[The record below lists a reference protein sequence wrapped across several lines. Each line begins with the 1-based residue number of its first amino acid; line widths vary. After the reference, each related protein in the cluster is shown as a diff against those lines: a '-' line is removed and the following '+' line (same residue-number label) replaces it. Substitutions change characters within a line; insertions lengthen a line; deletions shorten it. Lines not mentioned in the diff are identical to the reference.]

1 MNRHS
6 HKLRILLLS
15 LVCIGVLAG
24 GTYAAYTK
32 SAHHKWVVA
41 AQETPSDL
49 RFSSNYLASC
59 DWKNLSYVTRLVSA
73 GGDTVTVGV
82 TVCNY
87 PQSDLSRVNDSN
99 ITYTLKT
106 QLVKEDGS
114 NASVDGLTVRIN
126 DSDFGT
132 SLSGTLTGGVASQN
146 LYRITL
152 SAADL
157 GKLEN
162 VYLQIAAVPE
172 DASAAATEN
181 QALAGRLRILPAAA
195 QATPWAGH
203 FADTAAYTTNLD
215 AFNYE
220 IQGSAQGKV
229 TLSWDSSKVD
239 LSLWSRALLK
249 ADGDNPITFSVGG
262 ADQPTSYRLQFYRTC
277 PIPEDETWNSV
288 KASYVTAAF
297 TPD

>member
-59 DWKNLSYVTRLVSA
+59 PRENLSYVTRLVSA

-87 PQSDLSRVNDSN
+87 PQNDLSRVNDSD
-99 ITYTLKT
+99 ITYTLQT
-106 QLVKEDGS
+106 WLVKEDGS
-114 NASVDGLTVRIN
+114 AASVEGLTVRIN
-126 DSDFGT
+126 ESDFGT
-132 SLSGTLTGGVASQN
+132 PLPGTLTGGVASQN

-195 QATPWAGH
+195 QATPWTGR
-203 FADTAAYTTNLD
+203 FADTAAYTTSLD

-229 TLSWDSSKVD
+229 TLSWDSSKVA
-239 LSLWSRALLK
+239 LSPWSRALLT
-249 ADGDNPITFSVGG
+249 ADGGDSITFSVGG

-277 PIPEDETWNSV
+277 PIPADETWDSV
-288 KASYVTAAF
+288 KASYVTATF
-297 TPD
+297 IPD

>member
-6 HKLRILLLS
+6 HKLRMLLLS

-32 SAHHKWVVA
+32 SASHKWVVA

-59 DWKNLSYVTRLVSA
+59 DWKNLAYVSRLVSA
-73 GGDTVTVGV
+73 GGDTVTIGV

-87 PQSDLSRVNDSN
+87 PQNDLSRVNDSH
-99 ITYTLKT
+99 ITYTLQT

-114 NASVDGLTVRIN
+114 PASVDGLVIQI
-126 DSDFGT
+126 DGSDFGT

-162 VYLQIAAVPE
+162 VYLQIAAIP
-172 DASAAATEN
+172 DAPSAAATEN
-181 QALAGRLRILPAAA
+181 QALAARLRILPAAA
-195 QATPWAGH
+195 QATPWAGR
-203 FADTAAYTTNLD
+203 FADTVEYKSLD

-229 TLSWDSSKVD
+229 TLSWDSSKVA
-239 LSLWSRALLK
+239 LSPWSRALLK
-249 ADGDNPITFSVGG
+249 AGDGNPITFSVGG
-262 ADQPTSYRLQFYRTC
+262 ADQPTGYRLQFYRTC
-277 PIPEDETWNSV
+277 PIPADETWDSV
-288 KASYVTAAF
+288 NAYVTAAF

>member
-59 DWKNLSYVTRLVSA
+59 PRENLSYVTRLVSA

-87 PQSDLSRVNDSN
+87 PQNDLSRVNDSP
-99 ITYTLKT
+99 ITYTLRT
-106 QLVKEDGS
+106 RLVKEDGS
-114 NASVDGLTVRIN
+114 DASVEGITIQIN
-126 DSDFGT
+126 DSAFGT
-132 SLSGTLTGGVASQN
+132 SLPGTLKGGVASQN

-195 QATPWAGH
+195 QATPWTGR
-203 FADTAAYTTNLD
+203 FADIAECTSLD

-239 LSLWSRALLK
+239 LSPWSRALLK
-249 ADGDNPITFSVGG
+249 ADGGNPITFSVGG

-277 PIPEDETWNSV
+277 PIPAGETWDSV
-288 KASYVTAAF
+288 NASYVTATF

>member
-15 LVCIGVLAG
+15 LMCIGVLAG

-59 DWKNLSYVTRLVSA
+59 PRENLSYVTRLVSA
-73 GGDTVTVGV
+73 GGDTVTIGV

-87 PQSDLSRVNDSN
+87 PQNDLSRVNDSP
-99 ITYTLKT
+99 ITYTLQT

-114 NASVDGLTVRIN
+114 DASVEGLTIQIN
-126 DSDFGT
+126 ESDFGT
-132 SLSGTLTGGVASQN
+132 PLSGTLTGGVASQN

-157 GKLEN
+157 KKLEN
-162 VYLQIAAVPE
+162 VYLQIAAIP
-172 DASAAATEN
+172 DDPSAAATEYR
-181 QALAGRLRILPAAA
+181 ALAGRLRILPAAA
-195 QATPWAGH
+195 QATPWTGR
-203 FADTAAYTTNLD
+203 FADTAACTSLD

-220 IQGSAQGKV
+220 IQGSAQGQM
-229 TLSWDSSKVD
+229 TLKWDSNKVD
-239 LSLWSRALLK
+239 LSPWSRALLN
-249 ADGDNPITFSVGG
+249 AGDGNPITFPVGG

-277 PIPEDETWNSV
+277 PIPADETWNSV
-288 KASYVTAAF
+288 NAYVTATF
-297 TPD
+297 TSD

>member
-59 DWKNLSYVTRLVSA
+59 DWKNLSYVSRLVSA
-73 GGDTVTVGV
+73 GGDTVTIGV

-87 PQSDLSRVNDSN
+87 PQNDLSRVNDSP
-99 ITYTLKT
+99 ITYTLQT
-106 QLVKEDGS
+106 RLVKEDGS
-114 NASVDGLTVRIN
+114 PASVDGLSIQIN
-126 DSDFGT
+126 GSAFGT

-157 GKLEN
+157 KKLEN
-162 VYLQIAAVPE
+162 VYLQIAAIP
-172 DASAAATEN
+172 DDPSAAATEN
-181 QALAGRLRILPAAA
+181 QALAARLRILPAAA
-195 QATPWAGH
+195 QATPWAGS
-203 FADTAAYTTNLD
+203 FVDTAACTSLD

-229 TLSWDSSKVD
+229 TLRWDSSKVD

-277 PIPEDETWNSV
+277 PIPTDETWDSV
-288 KASYVTAAF
+288 KASYVTATF
-297 TPD
+297 VPD

>member
-59 DWKNLSYVTRLVSA
+59 PRENLTYVTRLVSA

-87 PQSDLSRVNDSN
+87 PQSDLSRVNDSD
-99 ITYTLKT
+99 ITYTLQT
-106 QLVKEDGS
+106 RLVKEDGS
-114 NASVDGLTVRIN
+114 AASVEGLTVRIN
-126 DSDFGT
+126 ESNFGA

-146 LYRITL
+146 LYRIIL

-195 QATPWAGH
+195 QATLWTGH
-203 FADTAAYTTNLD
+203 FADTPACTSLD

-229 TLSWDSSKVD
+229 TLSWDSSKVA
-239 LSLWSRALLK
+239 LSPWSRALLN
-249 ADGDNPITFSVGG
+249 AGDGNPITFPVGG

-277 PIPEDETWNSV
+277 PIPADETWDSV
-288 KASYVTAAF
+288 KASYVTATF
-297 TPD
+297 IPD

>member
-73 GGDTVTVGV
+73 GGDTVTIGV

-87 PQSDLSRVNDSN
+87 PQNDLSRVNDSD
-99 ITYTLKT
+99 ITYTLQT
-106 QLVKEDGS
+106 RLVKEDGS
-114 NASVDGLTVRIN
+114 NASVEGLTIRIN
-126 DSDFGT
+126 ESNFGT
-132 SLSGTLTGGVASQN
+132 PLPGTLKGGVASQN

-203 FADTAAYTTNLD
+203 FADTPECTSLD

-229 TLSWDSSKVD
+229 TLSWDSTKVA
-239 LSLWSRALLK
+239 LSPWSRALLT
-249 ADGDNPITFSVGG
+249 ADGGNPITFSVGG

-277 PIPEDETWNSV
+277 PIPEDETWSSV
-288 KASYVTAAF
+288 NASYVTATF
-297 TPD
+297 VPD

>member
-15 LVCIGVLAG
+15 LMCIGLLAG

-41 AQETPSDL
+41 AQETPPDL

-59 DWKNLSYVTRLVSA
+59 PRENLSYVPRLVSA

-87 PQSDLSRVNDSN
+87 PQNDLSRVNDSH
-99 ITYTLKT
+99 ITYTLQT

-114 NASVDGLTVRIN
+114 DASVEGLTIQIN
-126 DSDFGT
+126 GSAFGT

-162 VYLQIAAVPE
+162 VYLQIAAIP
-172 DASAAATEN
+172 DASSAAATEN
-181 QALAGRLRILPAAA
+181 KALAARLRILPAAA
-195 QATPWAGH
+195 QATPWTGH
-203 FADTAAYTTNLD
+203 FADTAACTSLD

-220 IQGSAQGKV
+220 IQGSAQGQM
-229 TLSWDSSKVD
+229 TLKWDSSKVA
-239 LSLWSRALLK
+239 LSPWSRALLK

-262 ADQPTSYRLQFYRTC
+262 ADQPTGYRLQFYRTC
-277 PIPEDETWNSV
+277 PIPADETWSSV
-288 KASYVTAAF
+288 NAYVTAAF
-297 TPD
+297 APD

>member
-6 HKLRILLLS
+6 HKLRMLLLS

-24 GTYAAYTK
+24 GTYAAYTR

-59 DWKNLSYVTRLVSA
+59 DWKNVTYVSRLVSA
-73 GGDTVTVGV
+73 GGDTVTIGV

-87 PQSDLSRVNDSN
+87 PQNDLSRVNDSS
-99 ITYTLKT
+99 ITYTLRT
-106 QLVKEDGS
+106 RLVKEDGS
-114 NASVDGLTVRIN
+114 PASVDGLAIQIN
-126 DSDFGT
+126 GSAFGT

-157 GKLEN
+157 KKLEN
-162 VYLQIAAVPE
+162 VYLQIAAIP
-172 DASAAATEN
+172 DTSSAAATEN
-181 QALAGRLRILPAAA
+181 KALAARLRILPAAA
-195 QATPWAGH
+195 QATPWTGR
-203 FADTAAYTTNLD
+203 FADTAACTSLD

-229 TLSWDSSKVD
+229 TLRWDSSKVA
-239 LSLWSRALLK
+239 LSPWSRALLT
-249 ADGDNPITFSVGG
+249 ADDGNPITFSVGG

-277 PIPEDETWNSV
+277 PIPADEDWNIV
-288 KASYVTAAF
+288 NAYVTAAF
-297 TPD
+297 APD

>member
-87 PQSDLSRVNDSN
+87 PQNDLSRVNDSD

-106 QLVKEDGS
+106 RLVKEDGS
-114 NASVDGLTVRIN
+114 DASVEGLTVRIN
-126 DSDFGT
+126 ESAFGT
-132 SLSGTLTGGVASQN
+132 PLPGTLTGGVASQN

-162 VYLQIAAVPE
+162 VYLQIAAVP
-172 DASAAATEN
+172 DKASAAATEN

-195 QATPWAGH
+195 QATSWTGR
-203 FADTAAYTTNLD
+203 FADTPACTSLD

-229 TLSWDSSKVD
+229 TLSWDSDKVA
-239 LSLWSRALLK
+239 LSPWSRALLT
-249 ADGDNPITFSVGG
+249 ADGGNNSITFPVGG

-277 PIPEDETWNSV
+277 PIPADETWSSV
-288 KASYVTAAF
+288 NAYVTAAF
-297 TPD
+297 IPD

>member
-59 DWKNLSYVTRLVSA
+59 PRENLSYATRLVSA

-87 PQSDLSRVNDSN
+87 PQNDLSRVNDSN
-99 ITYTLKT
+99 ITYTLQT
-106 QLVKEDGS
+106 WLVKEDGS
-114 NASVDGLTVRIN
+114 DASVEGLTIRIN
-126 DSDFGT
+126 KSDFGT
-132 SLSGTLTGGVASQN
+132 SLSGTLKGGVASQN

-203 FADTAAYTTNLD
+203 FADNAECKSLD

-229 TLSWDSSKVD
+229 TLSWDSSKVA
-239 LSLWSRALLK
+239 LSPWSRALLT
-249 ADGDNPITFSVGG
+249 ADGGNPITFSVGG

-277 PIPEDETWNSV
+277 PIPADETWSSV
-288 KASYVTAAF
+288 NASYVTATF
-297 TPD
+297 VPD

>member
-15 LVCIGVLAG
+15 LICIGVLAG

-59 DWKNLSYVTRLVSA
+59 DWKNLSYVSRLVSA
-73 GGDTVTVGV
+73 GGDTVTIGV

-87 PQSDLSRVNDSN
+87 PQNDLSRVNDSS
-99 ITYTLKT
+99 ITYTLRT

-114 NASVDGLTVRIN
+114 PASVDGLSIQIN
-126 DSDFGT
+126 GSAFGT
-132 SLSGTLTGGVASQN
+132 PLSGTLTGGVASQN

-157 GKLEN
+157 KKLEN
-162 VYLQIAAVPE
+162 VYLQIAAIP
-172 DASAAATEN
+172 DPSSAAATEN
-181 QALAGRLRILPAAA
+181 KALAARLRILPAAA
-195 QATPWAGH
+195 QATPWAGR
-203 FADTAAYTTNLD
+203 FADTVECKSLD

-229 TLSWDSSKVD
+229 TLRWDSSKVA
-239 LSLWSRALLK
+239 LSPWSRALLN
-249 ADGDNPITFSVGG
+249 AGDGNPITFSVGG

-277 PIPEDETWNSV
+277 PIPADETWDSV
-288 KASYVTAAF
+288 NAYVTAAF
-297 TPD
+297 APD

>member
-59 DWKNLSYVTRLVSA
+59 PRENLSYVTRLV
-73 GGDTVTVGV
+73 
-82 TVCNY
+82 
-87 PQSDLSRVNDSN
+87 
-99 ITYTLKT
+99 
-106 QLVKEDGS
+106 KEDGS
-114 NASVDGLTVRIN
+114 DASVEGLTIRIN
-126 DSDFGT
+126 DSAFGT
-132 SLSGTLTGGVASQN
+132 SLPGTLTGGVASQN

-172 DASAAATEN
+172 DASAAATGN

-195 QATPWAGH
+195 QATPWTGR
-203 FADTAAYTTNLD
+203 FADTPACTTSLD

-239 LSLWSRALLK
+239 LSPWSRALLK
-249 ADGDNPITFSVGG
+249 AGDGNNSITFSVGG

-277 PIPEDETWNSV
+277 PIPADETWDSV
-288 KASYVTAAF
+288 NAYVTATF

>member
-15 LVCIGVLAG
+15 LMCIGVLAG

-73 GGDTVTVGV
+73 GGDTVTIGV

-87 PQSDLSRVNDSN
+87 PQNDLSRVNDSD
-99 ITYTLKT
+99 ITYTLRT

-114 NASVDGLTVRIN
+114 DASVEGLTIQIN
-126 DSDFGT
+126 NSAFGT

-157 GKLEN
+157 KKLEN
-162 VYLQIAAVPE
+162 VYLQIAAIP
-172 DASAAATEN
+172 DASSAAATEN
-181 QALAGRLRILPAAA
+181 KALAARLRILPAAA
-195 QATPWAGH
+195 QATLWTGR
-203 FADTAAYTTNLD
+203 FADTAACTSLD

-229 TLSWDSSKVD
+229 TLRWDSNKVA
-239 LSLWSRALLK
+239 LSPWSRALLT
-249 ADGDNPITFSVGG
+249 ADDGNPITFSVGG

-277 PIPEDETWNSV
+277 PIPADEDWNIV
-288 KASYVTAAF
+288 NTYVTATF
-297 TPD
+297 TSD

>member
-41 AQETPSDL
+41 AQETASDL

-87 PQSDLSRVNDSN
+87 PQNDLSRVNDSP
-99 ITYTLKT
+99 ITYTLQT

-114 NASVDGLTVRIN
+114 PASVDGLSIQIN
-126 DSDFGT
+126 GSAFGT

-172 DASAAATEN
+172 DTSAAATEN

-195 QATPWAGH
+195 QATPWAGS
-203 FADTAAYTTNLD
+203 FADTVECKSLD

-220 IQGSAQGKV
+220 IQGSAQGQM
-229 TLSWDSSKVD
+229 TLKWDSDKVA
-239 LSLWSRALLK
+239 LSPWSRALLK
-249 ADGDNPITFSVGG
+249 AGDGNPITFSVGG

-277 PIPEDETWNSV
+277 PIPADETWDSV
-288 KASYVTAAF
+288 NASYVTATF

>member
-59 DWKNLSYVTRLVSA
+59 PRENLSYVTRLVSA

-87 PQSDLSRVNDSN
+87 PQSDLSRVNDSD
-99 ITYTLKT
+99 ITYTLQT
-106 QLVKEDGS
+106 RLVKEDGS
-114 NASVDGLTVRIN
+114 DASVEGLTIRIN
-126 DSDFGT
+126 ESNFGT
-132 SLSGTLTGGVASQN
+132 SLPGTLKGGVASQN

-162 VYLQIAAVPE
+162 VYLQIAAVPK

-195 QATPWAGH
+195 QATPWAGR
-203 FADTAAYTTNLD
+203 FADTPECTSLD

-229 TLSWDSSKVD
+229 TLSWDSSKVA
-239 LSLWSRALLK
+239 LSPWSRALLT
-249 ADGDNPITFSVGG
+249 ADDGNPITFSVGG

-277 PIPEDETWNSV
+277 PIPADETWSSV
-288 KASYVTAAF
+288 NASYVTATF
-297 TPD
+297 VPD

>member
-15 LVCIGVLAG
+15 LMCIGVLAG

-87 PQSDLSRVNDSN
+87 PQNDLSRVNDSD
-99 ITYTLKT
+99 ITYTLRT

-114 NASVDGLTVRIN
+114 DASVEGLTIQIN
-126 DSDFGT
+126 DSAFGT

-181 QALAGRLRILPAAA
+181 KALAARLRILPAAA
-195 QATPWAGH
+195 QATPWTGH
-203 FADTAAYTTNLD
+203 FADTAACTSLD

-229 TLSWDSSKVD
+229 TLRWDSNKVA
-239 LSLWSRALLK
+239 LSPWSRALLN
-249 ADGDNPITFSVGG
+249 ADDGNPITFSVGG
-262 ADQPTSYRLQFYRTC
+262 ADQPTGYRLQFYRTC
-277 PIPEDETWNSV
+277 PIPADETWDSV
-288 KASYVTAAF
+288 NAYVTAAF
-297 TPD
+297 APD

>member
-59 DWKNLSYVTRLVSA
+59 DWKNLSYVSRLVSA
-73 GGDTVTVGV
+73 GGDTVTIGV

-87 PQSDLSRVNDSN
+87 PQNDLSRVNDSD
-99 ITYTLKT
+99 IAYTLHT

-114 NASVDGLTVRIN
+114 DASVEGLTIQIN
-126 DSDFGT
+126 DSAFGT

-157 GKLEN
+157 AKLEN
-162 VYLQIAAVPE
+162 VYLQIAAIP
-172 DASAAATEN
+172 DALSAAATEN
-181 QALAGRLRILPAAA
+181 KALAARLRILPAAA
-195 QATPWAGH
+195 QATPWAGS
-203 FADTAAYTTNLD
+203 FADTVECKSLD

-229 TLSWDSSKVD
+229 TLSWDSSKVA
-239 LSLWSRALLK
+239 LSPWSRALLK
-249 ADGDNPITFSVGG
+249 AGDGNPITFSVGG
-262 ADQPTSYRLQFYRTC
+262 ADQPTGYRLQFYRTC
-277 PIPEDETWNSV
+277 PIPADETWSSV
-288 KASYVTAAF
+288 NAYVTADFA
-297 TPD
+297 PD

>member
-59 DWKNLSYVTRLVSA
+59 PRENLSYVTRLVSA

-87 PQSDLSRVNDSN
+87 PQNDLSRVNDSN
-99 ITYTLKT
+99 ITYTLQT
-106 QLVKEDGS
+106 RLVKEDGS
-114 NASVDGLTVRIN
+114 AASVEGLTIRIN
-126 DSDFGT
+126 ESNFGA

-181 QALAGRLRILPAAA
+181 KALAARLRILPAAA
-195 QATPWAGH
+195 QATPWTGR
-203 FADTAAYTTNLD
+203 FADIAACRSLD

-239 LSLWSRALLK
+239 LSPWSRALLK
-249 ADGDNPITFSVGG
+249 ADGGNPITFSVGG

-277 PIPEDETWNSV
+277 PIPADETWDSV
-288 KASYVTAAF
+288 NAYVTAVF

>member
-59 DWKNLSYVTRLVSA
+59 PRENLSYVTRLVSA

-87 PQSDLSRVNDSN
+87 PQNDLSRVNDSD
-99 ITYTLKT
+99 ITYTLQT

-114 NASVDGLTVRIN
+114 DASVEGLTIQIN
-126 DSDFGT
+126 DSAFGT
-132 SLSGTLTGGVASQN
+132 SLPGMLTGGVASQN

-162 VYLQIAAVPE
+162 VYLQIAAVPK

-195 QATPWAGH
+195 QATSWTGH
-203 FADTAAYTTNLD
+203 FADTAACRSLD

-229 TLSWDSSKVD
+229 TLSWDSDKVA
-239 LSLWSRALLK
+239 LSPWSRALLN
-249 ADGDNPITFSVGG
+249 AGDGNPITFPVGG

-277 PIPEDETWNSV
+277 PIPADETSV
-288 KASYVTAAF
+288 NAYVTAAF
-297 TPD
+297 IPD

>member
-6 HKLRILLLS
+6 HKLRMLLLS
-15 LVCIGVLAG
+15 LMCIGVLAG

-59 DWKNLSYVTRLVSA
+59 DWKNVTYVPRLVSA
-73 GGDTVTVGV
+73 GGDTVTIGV

-87 PQSDLSRVNDSN
+87 PQNDLSRVNDSD
-99 ITYTLKT
+99 IAYTLHT

-114 NASVDGLTVRIN
+114 DASVEGLTIQIN
-126 DSDFGT
+126 DSAFGT
-132 SLSGTLTGGVASQN
+132 SLSGTLKGGVASQN

-162 VYLQIAAVPE
+162 VYLQIAAIP
-172 DASAAATEN
+172 DDPSAAATEN
-181 QALAGRLRILPAAA
+181 KALAARLRILPAAA
-195 QATPWAGH
+195 QATPWAGS
-203 FADTAAYTTNLD
+203 FADTAARTSLD

-229 TLSWDSSKVD
+229 TLSWDSSKVA
-239 LSLWSRALLK
+239 LSPWSRALLN
-249 ADGDNPITFSVGG
+249 AGDGNPITFSVGG
-262 ADQPTSYRLQFYRTC
+262 ADQPTGYRLQFYRTC
-277 PIPEDETWNSV
+277 PIPVDETWDSV
-288 KASYVTAAF
+288 NAYVTAAF
-297 TPD
+297 APD

>member
-24 GTYAAYTK
+24 GTYAAYTR

-59 DWKNLSYVTRLVSA
+59 PRENLSYATRLVSA

-87 PQSDLSRVNDSN
+87 PQNDLSRVNDSD
-99 ITYTLKT
+99 ITYTLQT
-106 QLVKEDGS
+106 RLVKEDGS
-114 NASVDGLTVRIN
+114 AASVEGLTIRIN
-126 DSDFGT
+126 ESAFGA
-132 SLSGTLTGGVASQN
+132 SLPGTLKGGVASQN

-195 QATPWAGH
+195 QATPWAGR
-203 FADTAAYTTNLD
+203 FADTPACTSLD

-239 LSLWSRALLK
+239 LSPWSRALLT
-249 ADGDNPITFSVGG
+249 ADGGNPITFSVGG

-277 PIPEDETWNSV
+277 PIPADETWSSV
-288 KASYVTAAF
+288 NTYVTAVF

>member
-59 DWKNLSYVTRLVSA
+59 DWKNLSYVSRLVSA
-73 GGDTVTVGV
+73 GGDTVTIGV

-87 PQSDLSRVNDSN
+87 PQNDLSRVNDSS
-99 ITYTLKT
+99 ITYTLRT

-114 NASVDGLTVRIN
+114 PASVDGLSIQIN
-126 DSDFGT
+126 GSAFGT
-132 SLSGTLTGGVASQN
+132 PLSGTLTGGVASQN

-157 GKLEN
+157 KKLEN
-162 VYLQIAAVPE
+162 VYLQIAAIP
-172 DASAAATEN
+172 DPSSAAATEN
-181 QALAGRLRILPAAA
+181 KALAARLRILPAAA
-195 QATPWAGH
+195 QATPWAGR
-203 FADTAAYTTNLD
+203 FADTVECKSLD

-229 TLSWDSSKVD
+229 TLRWDSSKVA
-239 LSLWSRALLK
+239 LSPWSRALLN
-249 ADGDNPITFSVGG
+249 AGDGNPITFSVGG

-277 PIPEDETWNSV
+277 PIPADETWDSV
-288 KASYVTAAF
+288 NAYVTAAF
-297 TPD
+297 APD

>member
-6 HKLRILLLS
+6 HKLRMLLLS

-32 SAHHKWVVA
+32 SAHHKWVIA

-59 DWKNLSYVTRLVSA
+59 PRENLSYVTRLVSA

-87 PQSDLSRVNDSN
+87 PQNDLSRVNDSP
-99 ITYTLKT
+99 ITYTLQT

-114 NASVDGLTVRIN
+114 DASVEGLTIQIN
-126 DSDFGT
+126 DSAFGT
-132 SLSGTLTGGVASQN
+132 FLSGTLTGGVASQN

-157 GKLEN
+157 EKLEN
-162 VYLQIAAVPE
+162 VYLQIAAIP
-172 DASAAATEN
+172 DDPSAAATEN
-181 QALAGRLRILPAAA
+181 QALAARLRILPAAA
-195 QATPWAGH
+195 QATPWAGS
-203 FADTAAYTTNLD
+203 FADTVACTSLD

-229 TLSWDSSKVD
+229 TLRWDSNKVA
-239 LSLWSRALLK
+239 LSPWSRALLN

-262 ADQPTSYRLQFYRTC
+262 ADQPTGYRLQFYRTC
-277 PIPEDETWNSV
+277 PIPADETWSSV
-288 KASYVTAAF
+288 NAYVTAAF
-297 TPD
+297 APD

>member
-59 DWKNLSYVTRLVSA
+59 PRENLSYVPRLVSA

-87 PQSDLSRVNDSN
+87 PQSDLSRVNDSD
-99 ITYTLKT
+99 ITYTLQT

-114 NASVDGLTVRIN
+114 VASVEGLTIRIN

-132 SLSGTLTGGVASQN
+132 SLSGTLKGGVASQN

-172 DASAAATEN
+172 DASAAATGN

-195 QATPWAGH
+195 LATPWAGR
-203 FADTAAYTTNLD
+203 FADNAACKSLD

-239 LSLWSRALLK
+239 LSPWSRALLT
-249 ADGDNPITFSVGG
+249 ADGGNPITFSVGG
-262 ADQPTSYRLQFYRTC
+262 ADQPTNYRLQFYRTC
-277 PIPEDETWNSV
+277 PIPADETWSSV
-288 KASYVTAAF
+288 NASYVTATF
-297 TPD
+297 VPD

>member
-73 GGDTVTVGV
+73 GGDAVTVGV

-114 NASVDGLTVRIN
+114 VASVEGLTIRIN
-126 DSDFGT
+126 ESDFGT
-132 SLSGTLTGGVASQN
+132 SLSGTLKGGVASQN

-181 QALAGRLRILPAAA
+181 KALAGRLRILPAAA
-195 QATPWAGH
+195 QATPWTGQ
-203 FADTAAYTTNLD
+203 FADTPECRSLD

-229 TLSWDSSKVD
+229 TLSWDSSKVA
-239 LSLWSRALLK
+239 LSPWSRALLT
-249 ADGDNPITFSVGG
+249 ADGGDSITFSVGG

-277 PIPEDETWNSV
+277 PIPADETWSSV
-288 KASYVTAAF
+288 KASYVTATF
-297 TPD
+297 IPD

>member
-59 DWKNLSYVTRLVSA
+59 DWKSLSYVTRLVSA

-87 PQSDLSRVNDSN
+87 PQNDLSRVNDSD

-114 NASVDGLTVRIN
+114 AASVEGLTIRIN
-126 DSDFGT
+126 ESDFGT
-132 SLSGTLTGGVASQN
+132 PLPGTLTGGVASQN

-195 QATPWAGH
+195 QATPWTGR
-203 FADTAAYTTNLD
+203 FADTPACTSLD

-229 TLSWDSSKVD
+229 TLSWDSDKVA
-239 LSLWSRALLK
+239 LSPWSRALLN
-249 ADGDNPITFSVGG
+249 AGDGNPITFPVGG

-277 PIPEDETWNSV
+277 PIPADETWDSV

-297 TPD
+297 VPD

>member
-15 LVCIGVLAG
+15 LMCIGVLAG

-59 DWKNLSYVTRLVSA
+59 DWKNVTYVSRLVSA
-73 GGDTVTVGV
+73 GGDTVTIGV

-87 PQSDLSRVNDSN
+87 PQNDLSRVNDSS
-99 ITYTLKT
+99 ITYTLQT

-114 NASVDGLTVRIN
+114 PASVDGLAIQIN
-126 DSDFGT
+126 GSAFGT

-157 GKLEN
+157 KKLEN
-162 VYLQIAAVPE
+162 VYLQIAAIP
-172 DASAAATEN
+172 DASSAAATEN
-181 QALAGRLRILPAAA
+181 KALAARLRILPAAA
-195 QATPWAGH
+195 QATPWVGS
-203 FADTAAYTTNLD
+203 FADTVECKSLD

-229 TLSWDSSKVD
+229 TLRWDSSKVA
-239 LSLWSRALLK
+239 LSPWSRALLN
-249 ADGDNPITFSVGG
+249 AGDGNPITFPVGG
-262 ADQPTSYRLQFYRTC
+262 ADQPTGYRLQFYRTC
-277 PIPEDETWNSV
+277 PIPADETWNSV
-288 KASYVTAAF
+288 NAYVTAAF
-297 TPD
+297 APD

>member
-59 DWKNLSYVTRLVSA
+59 PRENLTYVTRLVSA

-87 PQSDLSRVNDSN
+87 PQSDLSRVNDSD
-99 ITYTLKT
+99 ITYTLQT
-106 QLVKEDGS
+106 RLVKEDGS
-114 NASVDGLTVRIN
+114 AASVEGLTVRIN
-126 DSDFGT
+126 ESNFGA

-146 LYRITL
+146 LYRIIL

-195 QATPWAGH
+195 QATLWTGH
-203 FADTAAYTTNLD
+203 FADTPACTSLD

-229 TLSWDSSKVD
+229 TLSWDSDKVA
-239 LSLWSRALLK
+239 LSPWSRALLT
-249 ADGDNPITFSVGG
+249 ADGGNPITFSVGG

-277 PIPEDETWNSV
+277 PIPADETWDSV
-288 KASYVTAAF
+288 KASYVTATF
-297 TPD
+297 IPD

>member
-59 DWKNLSYVTRLVSA
+59 PRENLSYVTRLVSA

-87 PQSDLSRVNDSN
+87 PQNDLSRVNDSD

-114 NASVDGLTVRIN
+114 DASVEGLTIQIN
-126 DSDFGT
+126 DSAFGT
-132 SLSGTLTGGVASQN
+132 SLPGMLTGGVASQN

-195 QATPWAGH
+195 QATSWTGH
-203 FADTAAYTTNLD
+203 FADTAACRSLD

-239 LSLWSRALLK
+239 LSPWSRALLT
-249 ADGDNPITFSVGG
+249 ADGGNPITFSVGG

-277 PIPEDETWNSV
+277 PIPADETWDSV
-288 KASYVTAAF
+288 NAYVTATF

>member
-15 LVCIGVLAG
+15 LVCIGVLAS

-59 DWKNLSYVTRLVSA
+59 PRENLSYVTRLVSA

-87 PQSDLSRVNDSN
+87 PQNDLSRVNDSD

-106 QLVKEDGS
+106 RLVKEDGS
-114 NASVDGLTVRIN
+114 DASVDGLTIRIN
-126 DSDFGT
+126 ESNFGT
-132 SLSGTLTGGVASQN
+132 SLPGTLTGGVASQN

-162 VYLQIAAVPE
+162 VYLQIAAVPK

-203 FADTAAYTTNLD
+203 FADTPECTSLD

-229 TLSWDSSKVD
+229 TLSWDSSKVT
-239 LSLWSRALLK
+239 LSPWSRALLT
-249 ADGDNPITFSVGG
+249 ADDGNPITFSVGG

-277 PIPEDETWNSV
+277 PIPEDEDWSSV
-288 KASYVTAAF
+288 NASYVTAVF

>member
-15 LVCIGVLAG
+15 LMCIGVLAG

-59 DWKNLSYVTRLVSA
+59 PRENLSYVTRLVSA

-87 PQSDLSRVNDSN
+87 PQSDLSRVNDSD
-99 ITYTLKT
+99 ITYTLQT
-106 QLVKEDGS
+106 RLVKEDGS
-114 NASVDGLTVRIN
+114 AASVEGLTVRIN
-126 DSDFGT
+126 ESNFGA

-146 LYRITL
+146 LYCITL

-181 QALAGRLRILPAAA
+181 QALAARLRILPAAA
-195 QATPWAGH
+195 QATLWTGH
-203 FADTAAYTTNLD
+203 FADTPACTSLD

-229 TLSWDSSKVD
+229 TLSWDSSKVA
-239 LSLWSRALLK
+239 LSPWSRALLK
-249 ADGDNPITFSVGG
+249 ADGGNPITFSVGG

-277 PIPEDETWNSV
+277 PIPADETWSSV
-288 KASYVTAAF
+288 NTYVTAVF

>member
-15 LVCIGVLAG
+15 LMCIGVLAG

-59 DWKNLSYVTRLVSA
+59 DWKNVTYVSRLVSA
-73 GGDTVTVGV
+73 GGDTVTIGV

-87 PQSDLSRVNDSN
+87 PQNDLSRVNDN
-99 ITYTLKT
+99 PITYTLQT

-114 NASVDGLTVRIN
+114 PASVEGLTIQIN
-126 DSDFGT
+126 GSAFGT

-157 GKLEN
+157 EKLEN
-162 VYLQIAAVPE
+162 VYLQIAAIPN
-172 DASAAATEN
+172 DPSAAATEN
-181 QALAGRLRILPAAA
+181 QALAARLRILPAAA
-195 QATPWAGH
+195 QATPWVGS
-203 FADTAAYTTNLD
+203 FADTVECKSLD

-229 TLSWDSSKVD
+229 TLRWDSSKVA
-239 LSLWSRALLK
+239 LSPWSRALLN
-249 ADGDNPITFSVGG
+249 AGDGNPITFSVGG
-262 ADQPTSYRLQFYRTC
+262 ADQPTGYRLQFYRTC
-277 PIPEDETWNSV
+277 PIPVDETWDSV
-288 KASYVTAAF
+288 NAYVTAAF
-297 TPD
+297 APD

>member
-6 HKLRILLLS
+6 HKLRILLLI

-59 DWKNLSYVTRLVSA
+59 PRENLSYVTRLVSA

-87 PQSDLSRVNDSN
+87 PQNDLSRVNDSN

-114 NASVDGLTVRIN
+114 DASVEGLTIQIN
-126 DSDFGT
+126 ESNFGT
-132 SLSGTLTGGVASQN
+132 PLSGTLKGGVASQN

-195 QATPWAGH
+195 QATPWTGH
-203 FADTAAYTTNLD
+203 FADTPECRSLD

-229 TLSWDSSKVD
+229 TLSWDSSKVA
-239 LSLWSRALLK
+239 LSPWSRALLN
-249 ADGDNPITFSVGG
+249 ADGGNPITFSVGG
-262 ADQPTSYRLQFYRTC
+262 ADQPTNYRLQFYRTC
-277 PIPEDETWNSV
+277 PIPADETWSSV
-288 KASYVTAAF
+288 NASYVTATF
-297 TPD
+297 VPD

>member
-59 DWKNLSYVTRLVSA
+59 PRENLSYVTRLVSA

-87 PQSDLSRVNDSN
+87 PQSDLSRVNDSD
-99 ITYTLKT
+99 ITYTLQT

-195 QATPWAGH
+195 QATQWTGR
-203 FADTAAYTTNLD
+203 FADTAACKSLD

-229 TLSWDSSKVD
+229 TLRWDSSKVA
-239 LSLWSRALLK
+239 LSPWSRALLK
-249 ADGDNPITFSVGG
+249 TGDGNPITFSVGG

-277 PIPEDETWNSV
+277 PIPADETWDSV
-288 KASYVTAAF
+288 KASYVTAVF

>member
-59 DWKNLSYVTRLVSA
+59 DWKNVTYVTRLVSA

-87 PQSDLSRVNDSN
+87 PQNDLSRVNDSD

-114 NASVDGLTVRIN
+114 VASVEGLTIRIN
-126 DSDFGT
+126 ESDFGA
-132 SLSGTLTGGVASQN
+132 SLSATLKGGVASQN
-146 LYRITL
+146 LYRIIL

-162 VYLQIAAVPE
+162 VYLQLAAVPE
-172 DASAAATEN
+172 DASAAATEH

-203 FADTAAYTTNLD
+203 FADTPACTSLD

-229 TLSWDSSKVD
+229 TLSWDSSKVA
-239 LSLWSRALLK
+239 LSPWSRALLT
-249 ADGDNPITFSVGG
+249 ADGGNNSITFSVGG

-277 PIPEDETWNSV
+277 PIPADETWDSV
-288 KASYVTAAF
+288 KASYVTATF
-297 TPD
+297 IPD